1 MAVQGTFSAGLAQI
15 CHHLRVSP
23 RPKLTESRRRDILEA
38 TISAIAERGLCDT
51 RISDIAE
58 IIGASPALVLY
69 YFPSKSALLTD
80 ALIYQDQLFYDKVGD
95 ELRTVTSAED
105 KLIILIEAT
114 CPSPTSGNG
123 EIDGWQIWPATWEMA
138 RHDPTLAAA
147 RARLDEAWRSQIAA
161 IVDEG
166 IMSGE
171 FRHVESADFAIQL
184 SAMLDGMAI
193 EVMLGDPTIS
203 SARMSELARGF
214 SRAFLK

>member
-1 MAVQGTFSAGLAQI
+1 MTVQGTYSAGETQV
-15 CHHLRVSP
+15 CHHQRVSP

-51 RISDIAE
+51 RIADIAE

-69 YFPSKSALLTD
+69 YFPSKAALLTD

-114 CPSPTSGNG
+114 CPTPTSADGA
-123 EIDGWQIWPATWEMA
+123 IDSWQIWPATWEMA

-147 RARLDEAWRSQIAA
+147 RARLDEAWRSQIAS

-166 IMSGE
+166 IESGE

>member
-1 MAVQGTFSAGLAQI
+1 MAVQGTFSDGETQL
-15 CHHLRVSP
+15 CHHREVSP

-38 TISAIAERGLCDT
+38 TITAITERGLCET
-51 RISDIAE
+51 RIADIAE

-69 YFPSKSALLTD
+69 YFPSKAALLTD
-80 ALIYQDQLFYDKVGD
+80 ALIYQDQLFYDRVGE
-95 ELRTVTSAED
+95 ELGTASTAED

-114 CPSPTSGNG
+114 CPTPPGGNG
-123 EIDGWQIWPATWEMA
+123 EIDGWHIWPATWEMA
-138 RHDPTLAAA
+138 RLDPALAAA
-147 RARLDEAWRSQIAA
+147 RARLDEAWRDQIAA

-166 IMSGE
+166 IETGE

-193 EVMLGDPTIS
+193 EVMLGDPTIDA
-203 SARMSELARGF
+203 ARMSELARGF